1 VNKSLVLIKR
11 EFTVRVRSKG
21 FIIGTVLAPILMATV
36 VLLPALFMNAGSEA
50 EQKIAVLDMTK
61 KLTAALQQDASENRK
76 NDEGKSLYT
85 LIPVEMEGAPLDTF
99 KMRLN
104 SQIRKGEIDL
114 FLVLPDSIFLSN
126 RFEMYS
132 KNTGN
137 FQLNESVNG
146 MVSSVV
152 SKIRLSESGLD
163 PEQVKKLNARVRA
176 KTFVV
181 GGSGAKEESGEL
193 AFMLNYIL
201 VFFIYMALIYYG
213 MFIIRGVIE
222 DKNSRVMEVLLSSSR
237 PYEIM
242 AGKIFGN
249 GLAGLVQIGVWGLC
263 ILLAS
268 TYGAAMVKTFSPA
281 AKIPLPSVS
290 AELIGAFV
298 IFFLL
303 GYFIYSS
310 IYAAMGSIGNSDS
323 EIQNLQWP
331 AIAPIMISFF
341 LIFAINKNPDGTMAV
356 VLSMIPFFSPLLM
369 FTRISAHAAPPVQV
383 LACIGIC
390 LLTIAA
396 LVWVAG
402 RIFRVGILMHGK
414 RPTIPEILKWIRY
427 E

>member
-1 VNKSLVLIKR
+1 MIKR
-11 EFTVRVRSKG
+11 EFLTRVKTKG
-21 FIIGTVLAPILMATV
+21 FIIGTLVAPVLMTCL
-36 VLLPALFMNAGSEA
+36 VLLPGLFMRSGSEA
-50 EQKIAVLDMTK
+50 QRKIAVVD
-61 KLTAALQQDASENRK
+61 LTGRLIVPLQNETSETRK
-76 NDEGKSLYT
+76 NDQGKPLYT
-85 LIPVEMEGAPLDTF
+85 LIPIEADDAPLDTV
-99 KMRLN
+99 KTRLN
-104 SQIRKGEIDL
+104 QRVRKGEINL
-114 FLVLPDSIFLSN
+114 FLVLPKDIFESN
-126 RFEMYS
+126 QFEMYS

-137 FQLNESVNG
+137 FQLNESMNG

-163 PEQVKKLNARVRA
+163 PERVKKLNARVRA
-176 KTFVV
+176 KTFTV
-181 GGSGAKEESGEL
+181 GETGAKEESGEL

-237 PYEIM
+237 PHEIM

-268 TYGAAMVKTFSPA
+268 TYGLAMVKTFSPA

-290 AELIGAFV
+290 VEIILAFV
-298 IFFLL
+298 LFFLL

-310 IYAAMGSIGNSDS
+310 VYAAMGSIGNSDS

-331 AIAPIMISFF
+331 AIAPIMVSFF
-341 LIFAINKNPDGTMAV
+341 LIFAINKNPDGTMAT
-356 VLSMIPFFSPLLM
+356 VLSLIPFFSPLLM
-369 FTRISAHAAPPVQV
+369 FTRISAHAAPLGQV
-383 LACIGIC
+383 LICIGLC

-414 RPTIPEILKWIRY
+414 RPTLPEILKWIRY
-427 E
+427 S